1 VTIQDFHIKPFDQ
14 PKMESQVPQEDTYES
29 VRLLEGEAV
38 EQFRPTEHSR
48 QHSQMQPA
56 VQNSSDDIQRPFE
69 EGSANEKIINLSEEN
84 SRLSTGNDIL
94 LEENGRLS
102 KAISSLRITMKETKD
117 KKIMRLKDKVVA
129 AKKEFEAK
137 EARRERDL
145 AKTAEI
151 EELRIRQR
159 IHVYTG
165 RILHRSSMS
174 IIWPDVLTND
184 DGEDDRPVLAIHATP
199 NLPPKLRIEL
209 ASMHLSYLQRQ
220 FNLLERK
227 IKGSQLEI
235 ERSELKILK
244 AEVQALRK
252 SKEDERRARADAL
265 KSLDVDLEASMKTL
279 DARKTAREAEWAEL
293 KKGKKGTGE

>member
-1 VTIQDFHIKPFDQ
+1 
-14 PKMESQVPQEDTYES
+14 MESRLPQEDTYES
-29 VRLLEGEAV
+29 VRLLERAAM
-38 EQFRPTEHSR
+38 EQFHPTEHSR

-56 VQNSSDDIQRPFE
+56 VPNPSDDIQRPRS
-69 EGSANEKIINLSEEN
+69 GNEKINLSEEN
-84 SRLSTGNDIL
+84 SRLSTGHDLL

-102 KAISSLRITMKETKD
+102 KAISSLRITMKERKD
-117 KKIMRLKDKVVA
+117 KKIMRLKDKVMA
-129 AKKEFEAK
+129 AKKEFEAR

-151 EELRIRQR
+151 EELRIRPR

-174 IIWPDVLTND
+174 IIRPDVLTND

-199 NLPPKLRIEL
+199 NLPPKLRVEL

-227 IKGSQLEI
+227 TKGSQLEV
-235 ERSELKILK
+235 ERSELEMLE

-252 SKEDERRARADAL
+252 SKEDKRRARADAF
-265 KSLDVDLEASMKTL
+265 KSSVAKIKALGKILDT
-279 DARKTAREAEWAEL
+279 RKRAREAEPAETE
-293 KKGKKGTGE
+293 KKTSE